1 MEHIPMIIET
11 FDKVQGSTQLTL
23 AFIAIVSIVLIVK
36 LK

>member
-11 FDKVQGSTQLTL
+11 FDKVQGSTQLLL
-23 AFIAIVSIVLIVK
+23 AFIAIGAIVLMVK

>member
-11 FDKVQGSTQLTL
+11 FDKVQISTQLTL
-23 AFIAIVSIVLIVK
+23 AFIAIGAIVLMVK

>member
-11 FDKVQGSTQLTL
+11 FDKVQRSTQLAL
-23 AFIAIVSIVLIVK
+23 AFIAIGAIVLIIK